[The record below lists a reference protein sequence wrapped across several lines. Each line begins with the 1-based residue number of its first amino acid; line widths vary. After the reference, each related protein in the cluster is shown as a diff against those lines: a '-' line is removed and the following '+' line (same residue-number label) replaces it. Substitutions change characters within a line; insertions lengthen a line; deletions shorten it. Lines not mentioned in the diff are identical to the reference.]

1 VPERDCGLR
10 HEKAHVVD
18 CVQNDREPLVTG
30 EDGRAAMEII
40 FAAHGSARTG
50 CKVALPFTPPSWAH
64 SPIHCWK
71 PWLSPDC
78 PEGLREDGG

>member
-1 VPERDCGLR
+1 MGDGFPQEDS
-10 HEKAHVVD
+10 HHT
-18 CVQNDREPLVTG
+18 DRVLNGKQPMETG
-30 EDGRAAMEII
+30 EDGRAALEIV
-40 FAAHGSARTG
+40 FAAYESARTG

-78 PEGLREDGG
+78 PEDLAHERP